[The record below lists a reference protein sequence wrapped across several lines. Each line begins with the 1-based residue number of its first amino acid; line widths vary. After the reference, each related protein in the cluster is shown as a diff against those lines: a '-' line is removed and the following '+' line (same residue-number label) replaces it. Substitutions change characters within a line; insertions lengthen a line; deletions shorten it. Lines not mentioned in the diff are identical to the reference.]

1 MRQPGLPAGGPLEP
15 GEEAVGEEGGLAV
28 LGAEAGG
35 GAERAAV
42 DVLAGE
48 AAVAALGQV
57 VEPGLDVLEEPQA
70 DAEAGRHA
78 LESAQPR
85 AVRRDATRIGAGV
98 GVAEEDAVVAGAA
111 QLGGEGLVAGVER
124 RAVGDRAVVAGV
136 EAGQQRGAGGAAG
149 RGLAVVAG
157 EGDGLAG
164 EAVEDGRAG
173 TGVAERAQ
181 RVAAPLVGGDEED
194 VQGSSPPRVP
204 DGRST
209 CGCRA
214 ARV

>member
-1 MRQPGLPAGGPLEP
+1 M
-15 GEEAVGEEGGLAV
+15 
-28 LGAEAGG
+28 
-35 GAERAAV
+35 

-57 VEPGLDVLEEPQA
+57 VEPGLDVLREPQA
-70 DAEAGRHA
+70 DVEAGRHA
-78 LESAQPR
+78 LEGATW

-98 GVAEEDAVVAGAA
+98 GVAEEDQLVAGAA
-111 QLGGEGLVAGVER
+111 QLGGERLVAGVER

-157 EGDGLAG
+157 EGDGLVG

-173 TGVAERAQ
+173 AGVAQRAQ
-181 RVAAPLVGGDEED
+181 RVATPAG
-194 VQGSSPPRVP
+194 RVMRRMFKDAFRP
-204 DGRST
+204 ACPT
-209 CGCRA
+209 VE
-214 ARV
+214 ARVDAGPQGCDWTRDRPELQLIISSSGTKPQGRRPRCVARC